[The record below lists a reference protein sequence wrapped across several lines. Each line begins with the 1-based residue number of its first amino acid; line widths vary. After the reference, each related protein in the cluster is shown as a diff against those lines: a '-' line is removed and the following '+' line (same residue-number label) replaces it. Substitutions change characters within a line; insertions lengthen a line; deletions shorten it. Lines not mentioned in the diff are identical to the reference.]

1 VTPER
6 LFSLAGMLVLPGWLL
21 LVLAPRWKWTHR
33 YAAFVSPLLIGGL
46 YAFLFASHFKDGG
59 GGGFGSLAQVSLLFQ
74 NPWLLLVGWIH
85 YLAFDLFIGAWEVR
99 DARRLEIPHLAVIPC
114 LVLTFLIGP
123 VGLLLYLL
131 IRVILR
137 KEIDPA

>member
-1 VTPER
+1 MTPER

-21 LVLAPRWKWTHR
+21 LVVAPRWKWTHR
-33 YAAFVSPLLIGGL
+33 YASFVSPLLIGGL
-46 YAFLFASHFKDGG
+46 YAFLFVSHFKDGG
-59 GGGFGSLAQVSLLFQ
+59 GGGFGSLAQVNLLFQ

-99 DARRLEIPHLAVIPC
+99 DARRLKIPHLAVLPC

>member
-1 VTPER
+1 MTPER

-21 LVLAPRWKWTHR
+21 LVVAPRWKWTHR
-33 YAAFVSPLLIGGL
+33 YAAFVAPLLIGGL
-46 YAFLFASHFKDGG
+46 YAFLFVSHLKDGG

-131 IRVILR
+131 IRVIFR
-137 KEIDPA
+137 KEIAAA